1 MADTKISNQTAFT
14 SPPLNTDIIP
24 MVRDPGGTPLSRK
37 ITQRNWT
44 KGIGHNVLNYG
55 AQGNGS
61 SDDTSAIQ
69 AAINAAMSADGDSKV
84 IFPGLRSY
92 KITST
97 LTLPAPS
104 NAAGG
109 LVLIGLGGSSQSN
122 YGEPPKIVWGG
133 AAGGTMLDINA
144 VGNLVGFACENLLW
158 AGTGTNDPSIILRL
172 RGAKLDSGT
181 FIRDCWFRSCNGD
194 AISIEVGA
202 TNFTIQGGRF
212 DAIYGGY
219 AIHAITGSFVNMTIL
234 GNLTYVGG
242 ASVQGKGFL
251 FLDGESAGYAHCT
264 INGLHT
270 EINQDLVQS
279 YAAGT
284 NPSDRQ
290 GIIRLGVAPASAYV
304 QHVLEITGWQ
314 NDTDTGL
321 KSYSCIQVTS
331 TAGTASDAAK
341 CAEVLIVGGGGL
353 NNFNSSD
360 GAATDEIRMF
370 GGNIPADQHWPYL
383 GYRSGLVLWGRG
395 QDSSYEGVRHYINTN
410 LFQFRGLK
418 IESSTFANRNTQVE
432 AGSIAA
438 FTDSNTAVWGATIAG
453 GGANYVLA
461 LYNGTNW
468 TVIGK

>member
-1 MADTKISNQTAFT
+1 MADVKINLQTELTTAPT
-14 SPPLNTDIIP
+14 YTDVIPL
-24 MVRDPGGTPLSRK
+24 VHDPGGSPVSRRQ
-37 ITQRNWT
+37 TQRNWT
-44 KGIGHNVLNYG
+44 KGFGHNVLNYG

-61 SDDTSAIQ
+61 SDDTSAVQ
-69 AAINAAMSADGDSKV
+69 AAINAAMSADGDAVV
-84 IFPGLRSY
+84 IFPGQRSY

-97 LTLPAPS
+97 LTLPSPAS
-104 NAAGG
+104 LAGG
-109 LVLIGLGGSSQSN
+109 LELIGYSGSSQSN

-133 AAGGTMLDINA
+133 GAGGTMLDINA
-144 VGNLVGFACENLLW
+144 SGNLVGFACRNLLW

-202 TNFTIQGGRF
+202 TNFRLDGGRF

-219 AIHAITGSFVNMTIL
+219 GLHVKTGSFVNMTIG

-251 FLDGESAGYAHCT
+251 FLDGETAGYAHCT

-270 EINQDLVQS
+270 EINQDLVES
-279 YAAGT
+279 YASGT

-321 KSYSCIQVTS
+321 KSYSCIQITS
-331 TAGTASDAAK
+331 TSGTAADAAK
-341 CAEVLIVGGGGL
+341 CANILIMGSSGL

-360 GAATDEIRMF
+360 GAALDEIRMF
-370 GGNIPADQHWPYL
+370 GGNIPAAEHWPYL
-383 GYRSGLVLWGRG
+383 GYRAGFVAWGRG
-395 QDSSYEGVRHYINTN
+395 QDSSYEGVRHYVNTN
-410 LFQFRGLK
+410 LFHIRGLK

-461 LYNGTNW
+461 VYNGANW